1 MPDSPAVIENWLI
14 RAQLKEGRIVDPT
27 HPTQGNANHRHTLP
41 ALIIFTLAALFIAWL
56 LGEPWLTERKRQRIR
71 AQPFPAAWRDILKRR
86 VPYVRALPADLQLQ
100 LKQHIQVFVA
110 EKAFIGCDGLQV
122 TDEMRVTIAAQ
133 ACLLILNRPRGY
145 YPNLRQI
152 LVYPGSFVVQREHT
166 DGAGVNHQGRQ
177 VLAGESWSEGQ
188 VILSWRDA
196 LRDAATPDDGRNVVI
211 HEFAHQLDQ
220 ETGSANGAP
229 ILARREYYARWAKV
243 LGAEYQQLQARA
255 GRAQRHDDPDEE
267 ALFSDY
273 GATDPAEFFAV
284 ISEVFFEQPKRMA
297 DEHPALYQE
306 LARFYRL
313 EPLSW

>member
-1 MPDSPAVIENWLI
+1 M
-14 RAQLKEGRIVDPT
+14 
-27 HPTQGNANHRHTLP
+27 P
-41 ALIIFTLAALFIAWL
+41 ALIIFCLALLIIAWL
-56 LGEPWLTERKRQRIR
+56 VGEPWLTERRRHRIR
-71 AQPFPAAWRDILKRR
+71 ARPFPAEWRDILKRR

-110 EKAFIGCDGLQV
+110 EKAFIGCDGLEI
-122 TDEMRVTIAAQ
+122 TDEIRVTIAAQ

-152 LVYPGSFVVQREHT
+152 LVYPNSFVVRREHT
-166 DGAGVNHQGRQ
+166 DGAGVSHQGRQ
-177 VLAGESWSEGQ
+177 VLSGESWEQGQ
-188 VILSWRDA
+188 VILSWRDT
-196 LRDAATPDDGRNVVI
+196 LQDAATPDDGRNVVI

-243 LGAEYQQLQARA
+243 LSAEYQELQARA
-255 GRAQRHDDPDEE
+255 GRPRRRDDQDEDS
-267 ALFSDY
+267 LFSDY

-284 ISEVFFEQPKRMA
+284 ISEVFFEQPQRMA